1 MTRAQYAGIMSLDSL
16 GSLGSLAHS
25 MSDKFL
31 RENFRR
37 IVTGTGM
44 SVASIVEG
52 DTLLTP
58 KAGLNERCGQS
69 YYRQVNA

>member
-1 MTRAQYAGIMSLDSL
+1 M

-52 DTLLTP
+52 KQLLDARDWPKRILLLAHVRFVICSQTLF
-58 KAGLNERCGQS
+58 
-69 YYRQVNA
+69 RQVNAQ

>member
-1 MTRAQYAGIMSLDSL
+1 MSLDSL

-52 DTLLTP
+52 NELLDA
-58 KAGLNERCGQS
+58 KDWF
-69 YYRQVNA
+69 